1 MSSEAAEASLPA
13 EGYPGPRVLDD
24 PVVMRALAHPVRMRL
39 LEELTL
45 RGPLTA
51 TEASGYVGESPSSCS
66 FHLRMLA
73 KYGFIEEAEGGT
85 GRQRPWRAVSIGSR
99 WETTSETPA
108 ATRAAGEALAAV
120 VRDRDRRLLEQ
131 YLARTDDFDDE
142 WRRAAFNSNYG
153 GWLTA
158 AELADVQEKLHELW
172 EPYLA
177 RFTDPDSRPD
187 DARLVH
193 MFAYGFPRVDFLHDR
208 PGGQEDTEP
217 HRPDEASGPRI
228 DIDNEEGDGRA

>member
-1 MSSEAAEASLPA
+1 MSSEAP
-13 EGYPGPRVLDD
+13 EGDRPGYGGARVLDD

-51 TEASGYVGESPSSCS
+51 TEASAYVGESPSSCS
-66 FHLRMLA
+66 FHLRTLA
-73 KYGFIEEAEGGT
+73 KYGFIEEAGGGT
-85 GRQRPWRAVSIGSR
+85 GRQRPWRPVSIGSR
-99 WETTSETPA
+99 WETTSETPP

-131 YLARTDDFDDE
+131 YLARTDEFDDE
-142 WRRAAFNSNYG
+142 WRRAAFNSNYA

-158 AELADVQEKLHELW
+158 AELAEIQDKLHELW

-177 RFTDPDSRPD
+177 RFADADSRPD
-187 DARLVH
+187 DSRLVH
-193 MFAYGFPRVDFLHDR
+193 MFAYGFPRVDFLDER
-208 PGGQEDTEP
+208 PRATDGSGAGGTPSDIGDED
-217 HRPDEASGPRI
+217 G
-228 DIDNEEGDGRA
+228 DNGA